1 MYAGALGDTEDRYT
15 HKVLNEKKRLQQVL
29 SQNRTPAPAPVRTAS
44 AAARIQRVPP
54 AARLS
59 GLSRRA
65 PMARIRIA
73 WNGGEV
79 IANLRG
85 TSSVNQLVT
94 VLPCEAR
101 ANTWGEEVYF
111 ELPLKLTLE
120 ADARQVVEPGTVCF
134 WVEGSALALPF
145 GPTPA
150 SKGRRTLPRHPL
162 QRAGKDRGRPAR
174 VEEGEGGR
182 GDPRRTFADK
192 A

>member
-1 MYAGALGDTEDRYT
+1 
-15 HKVLNEKKRLQQVL
+15 
-29 SQNRTPAPAPVRTAS
+29 
-44 AAARIQRVPP
+44 
-54 AARLS
+54 
-59 GLSRRA
+59 
-65 PMARIRIA
+65 MARIRIA

-79 IANLRG
+79 IANLRE

-120 ADARQVVEPGTVCF
+120 ADALQVVEPGTVCF

-150 SKGRRTLPRHPL
+150 SKGNEPRL
-162 QRAGKDRGRPAR
+162 VTRCNVLGKI
-174 VEEGEGGR
+174 E
-182 GDPRRTFADK
+182 GDPRELKKVRAGAAIRVELIDG